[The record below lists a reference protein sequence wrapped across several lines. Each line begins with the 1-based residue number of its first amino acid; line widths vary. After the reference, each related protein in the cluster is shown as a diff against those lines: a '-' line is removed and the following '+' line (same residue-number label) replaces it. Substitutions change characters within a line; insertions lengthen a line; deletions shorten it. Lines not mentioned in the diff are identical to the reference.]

1 MSELSKDIFDL
12 QENMLDML
20 TFNFRFL
27 KDSIWDNLLEK
38 IMYMK

>member
-1 MSELSKDIFDL
+1 
-12 QENMLDML
+12 ML

-38 IMYMK
+38 NNVHEVILYNVFQ